1 MSQNDALQKKHKIR
15 VMLSFLRRK
24 YGDDVDMSIIKKRS
38 DLFRL
43 LISTVLSQRAKDE
56 TTEIVSGRLFS
67 KVKTPSDVLK
77 MKRAKLESLIRQ
89 SGPFRQKAK
98 KIIAI
103 SRTLENDY
111 KNSFP
116 RTREQ
121 LMALY
126 GVGPKTAD
134 IVLSYG
140 YGVPVIAVD
149 VHVGVV
155 SKRLGFAGEKAKY
168 EEIRSSLERL
178 VSESERYIVNL
189 GLVSFGKEICVTRKP
204 KCGICGLKKICAYY
218 NSNNIRVSKSKQRN

>member
-1 MSQNDALQKKHKIR
+1 MRIVLEYLD
-15 VMLSFLRRK
+15 RK
-24 YGDDVDMSIIKKRS
+24 YGRDVDKSILKKRN

-43 LISTVLSQRAKDE
+43 LISTVLSQRALDE
-56 TTEIVSGRLFS
+56 TTEVVSERLFS
-67 KVKTPSDVLK
+67 KVRTPSDILK
-77 MKRAKLESLIRQ
+77 LRRAELESLIRQ

-103 SRTLENDY
+103 SKTLEKEY

-116 RTREQ
+116 RTREA
-121 LMALY
+121 LMSLY

-149 VHVGVV
+149 VHVDVV
-155 SKRLGFAGEKAKY
+155 SKRLGFAREKARY

-178 VSESERYIVNL
+178 VPESERYIVNL

-204 KCGICGLKKICAYY
+204 KCGICELKKICAYY
-218 NSNNIRVSKSKQRN
+218 NSNKIRVSKPKQNQNKK

>member
-1 MSQNDALQKKHKIR
+1 MRIVLAYLG
-15 VMLSFLRRK
+15 RK
-24 YGDDVDMSIIKKRS
+24 YGDHVDGSILKKRS

-56 TTEIVSGRLFS
+56 TTEIVSERLFS
-67 KVKTPSDVLK
+67 NVKTPADILK
-77 MKRAKLESLIRQ
+77 LRRAKLESLIRQ

-103 SRTLENDY
+103 SKALECEY

-149 VHVGVV
+149 VHVDVV
-155 SKRLGFAGEKAKY
+155 SKRLGFAGAKAKY

-178 VSESERYIVNL
+178 VPENERYIVNL

-204 KCGICGLKKICAYY
+204 KCAICELKKICIYY
-218 NSNNIRVSKSKQRN
+218 NSNKIRVSKPKQNQNKK